1 MSQGFVGVLCG
12 VGAAHLVAY
21 YSGHR
26 AIAGVLKSLPVLA
39 LAAVVAA
46 GATVPSY
53 GRLVMAGL
61 LASAVGDVCL
71 AFPSGFLFGLGAFLV
86 GHLCYVGAFAGGAVV
101 TSVSVAAA
109 AAIGVFAV
117 LMLRYL
123 WPHVRTS
130 RVRWPVVV
138 YMAAICAMGWCAI
151 ASASAPGAAEAA
163 AAGAIGAV
171 AFMVS
176 DSVLAVNRFARPFA
190 AAHAIVMV
198 TYYAAQMLIARSA
211 L

>member
-1 MSQGFVGVLCG
+1 VSQAFVGVLCG

-39 LAAVVAA
+39 LAATVAA
-46 GATVPSY
+46 GAVHAGY
-53 GRLVMAGL
+53 GRLVTAGL

-71 AFPSGFLFGLGAFLV
+71 VFPSGFLFGLGAFLL
-86 GHLCYVGAFAGGAVV
+86 GHLCYVGAFASGAVV
-101 TSVSVAAA
+101 TGVSLIAAA
-109 AAIGVFAV
+109 ALGVAAG

-123 WPHVRTS
+123 WPHVRS
-130 RVRWPVVV
+130 SGVRWPVVV
-138 YMAAICAMGWCAI
+138 YMAAISAMSWCAI
-151 ASASAPGAAEAA
+151 ASATAPGAATAA
-163 AAGAIGAV
+163 VAGAIGAV
-171 AFMVS
+171 TFMVS
-176 DSVLAVNRFARPFA
+176 DGVLAVNRFARPFEG
-190 AAHAIVMV
+190 AHALVMV